1 LRSTRRL
8 LLIEHDVLMGA
19 GIRLALLE
27 DGFIVDWVKAGAAAE
42 AALQSD
48 SYSVVVIDVGLPRP
62 QCLAILELLY
72 ARRNPVPV
80 VIIGAHENADH
91 LDEIAARIRAALRR
105 QTDAGEREATIFA
118 LPFSWR

>member
-1 LRSTRRL
+1 
-8 LLIEHDVLMGA
+8 MGA

-80 VIIGAHENADH
+80 VISGAHENADH